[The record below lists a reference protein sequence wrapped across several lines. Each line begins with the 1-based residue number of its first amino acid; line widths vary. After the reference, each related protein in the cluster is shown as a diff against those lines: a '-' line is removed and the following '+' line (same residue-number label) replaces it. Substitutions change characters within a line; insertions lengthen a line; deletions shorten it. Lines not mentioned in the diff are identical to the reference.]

1 MSVFRKGDIELRLGD
16 WREVLRDVEPD
27 AVITDPPYSKRTQ
40 EGQRSCGRLLD
51 QPQPKRGAPRGGSI
65 DYGHVSPEWW
75 SEWSASW
82 LPRVRR
88 WCVAFGDHLSAQWA
102 LDAWAADD
110 WYTFA
115 PVIWT
120 KTDAAP
126 RFMCDGPSAQ
136 HETIAIARPRRVLDR
151 AEKHFRPGWYSG
163 GCRSGKSFITGGKP
177 PWLMRALIRD
187 YSRPGDL
194 VCDPCAGGAT
204 TLIAAAM
211 EGRRAIGSEIDPDTF
226 EKACKRIDRLAIS
239 RPLPGLD
246 LERAEHKQMKMEA
259 F

>member
-27 AVITDPPYSKRTQ
+27 SVITDPPYSKRTQ
-40 EGQRSCGRLLD
+40 EGQRSFAGCAD
-51 QPQPKRGAPRGGSI
+51 NYSIKSGSI

-75 SEWSASW
+75 REWSASW

-102 LDAWAADD
+102 LDAWAEDN

-136 HETIAIARPRRVLDR
+136 HETLAIARPRRALDR

-163 GCRSGKSFITGGKP
+163 GCRPGKSFITGGKP
-177 PWLMRALIRD
+177 PWLMRALVRD

-211 EGRRAIGSEIDPDTF
+211 EGRKAIGAEIDPETF
-226 EKACKRIDRLAIS
+226 EKACKRLESTAIS
-239 RPLPGLD
+239 APLPGLD
-246 LERAEHKQMKMEA
+246 AERPRPRQAEIEA